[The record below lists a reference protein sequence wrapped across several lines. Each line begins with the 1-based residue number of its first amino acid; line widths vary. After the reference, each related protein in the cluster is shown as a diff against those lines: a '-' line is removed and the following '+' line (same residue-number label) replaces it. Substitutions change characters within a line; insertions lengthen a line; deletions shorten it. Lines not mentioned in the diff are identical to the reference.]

1 MINELAKKVEATL
14 VAKFWNDFQMDFK
27 DEKGDGK
34 HFFLSIV
41 SREFDDLSR
50 IERSQLVYELLDEY
64 MKTWSIHA
72 LRMNLK
78 APSEI

>member
-1 MINELAKKVEATL
+1 MNDIFLVVQKRVQERFWEAVE
-14 VAKFWNDFQMDFK
+14 VDFK

-41 SREFDDLSR
+41 SAEFLEKGR
-50 IERSQLVYELLDEY
+50 VERSQLVYNLLDDLL
-64 MKTWSIHA
+64 KTGGIHA

-78 APSEI
+78 TPEEL